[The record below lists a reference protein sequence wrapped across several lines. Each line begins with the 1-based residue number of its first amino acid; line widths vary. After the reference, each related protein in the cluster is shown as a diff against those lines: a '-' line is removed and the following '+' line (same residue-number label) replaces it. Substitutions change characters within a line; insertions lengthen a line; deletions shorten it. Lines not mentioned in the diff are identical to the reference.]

1 MMNTQQENNPKPVV
15 HPEEA
20 DTGEQPESKPAP
32 APETSETK
40 SPADPPH
47 VETPKVPDA
56 DAEGLP

>member
-1 MMNTQQENNPKPVV
+1 MMNNQQENNPKPVV

-20 DTGEQPESKPAP
+20 DMGEQPESKPAP
-32 APETSETK
+32 ETSEKK

-56 DAEGLP
+56 DAEGL

>member
-1 MMNTQQENNPKPVV
+1 MMNNQQENNPKPVV

-20 DTGEQPESKPAP
+20 DTGEQGESIPAT
-32 APETSETK
+32 ETREQK
-40 SPADPPH
+40 SPKDPPH